1 MLAAGQEQQYEQCS
15 PLCLPYK
22 QYYTQHPRCQFSCI
36 MPEKRQSWYFRKQM
50 IVTEVICQAQIQRPA
65 VLRGPQWFSSA
76 THVGT
81 PLRKVTN
88 VRWNWDVKN
97 GEFPKD
103 YYSFSSLI
111 PPFPLLKWNAQ
122 FPHQKQSDWA
132 AQHLNEEGM
141 TWMEIT
147 DPICWSTH
155 RIGSR
160 DLPLHTHLGLN
171 RAGSSRPTGPLCH
184 AGHAAAG
191 SDTMLSAWMM
201 WSLSVML
208 TATEHKPKAMVILWC
223 PRASTAAA
231 CHTQPFLTNNQAT
244 NSPFFPTPLRNTGD
258 PTQRFNI
265 WQIWKK
271 TAASLP
277 KDELHICFKSC
288 MQNQDYFFFWLR
300 NKLSTV
306 ASALPRCSLCRL
318 LTQQQ
323 WASPEWANMQVLS
336 LSAWFSF
343 PSFF

>member
-88 VRWNWDVKN
+88 VRWNWNVKN

-103 YYSFSSLI
+103 YYSFSSLT

-132 AQHLNEEGM
+132 AQHRPEWRSQPPYAE
-141 TWMEIT
+141 
-147 DPICWSTH
+147 
-155 RIGSR
+155 
-160 DLPLHTHLGLN
+160 
-171 RAGSSRPTGPLCH
+171 APTGCAWGTFH
-184 AGHAAAG
+184 FTHTWAWIGQAAAG
-191 SDTMLSAWMM
+191 PQALYAMQGMQQQAVTPCWVPGWCD
-201 WSLSVML
+201 LSVWCSQQQSTNQRL
-208 TATEHKPKAMVILWC
+208 WSYSGAREPPLQLHVTHSPFWQTTKPRIL
-223 PRASTAAA
+223 
-231 CHTQPFLTNNQAT
+231 
-244 NSPFFPTPLRNTGD
+244 PFFPTPLRNTGD

>member
-132 AQHLNEEGM
+132 AQHRPEWRSQPPYAE
-141 TWMEIT
+141 
-147 DPICWSTH
+147 
-155 RIGSR
+155 
-160 DLPLHTHLGLN
+160 
-171 RAGSSRPTGPLCH
+171 APTGCAWGTFH
-184 AGHAAAG
+184 FTHTWAWIGQAAAG
-191 SDTMLSAWMM
+191 PQALYAMQGMQQQAVTPCWVPGWCD
-201 WSLSVML
+201 LSVWCSQQQSTNQRL
-208 TATEHKPKAMVILWC
+208 WSYSGAREPPLQLHVTHSPFWQTTKPLIL
-223 PRASTAAA
+223 
-231 CHTQPFLTNNQAT
+231 
-244 NSPFFPTPLRNTGD
+244 PFFPPPSETREIPHRDLIYDKSGRKLRPLF
-258 PTQRFNI
+258 Q
-265 WQIWKK
+265 K
-271 TAASLP
+271 TNCTSVLKAACKTRIIFFSDYVTNFPQWLLP
-277 KDELHICFKSC
+277 CHG
-288 MQNQDYFFFWLR
+288 
-300 NKLSTV
+300 
-306 ASALPRCSLCRL
+306 
-318 LTQQQ
+318 
-323 WASPEWANMQVLS
+323 VLY
-336 LSAWFSF
+336 ADC
-343 PSFF
+343 